1 MKVHQIKSKYT
12 YYTHMGK
19 AGPLV
24 IKAPVILS
32 DLKILIP
39 ISTTLSLDK
48 DYKSTTSDYNKVII
62 SKLKLRNENEL
73 VISGFLLKLLE
84 CSIIENNKLC
94 KYNRIFK
101 IPIDKKICI
110 EFNQQANLSCKS
122 CKSIQTFDPEP
133 FNCHLDSI
141 ELLKDSAEYS
151 CYEYLSEMVISVR
164 LSLSQVQNVF
174 IPEPEG
180 NVYIQSKGSK
190 NFILTEDCNK
200 DFYYLV
206 GENPKKGLIA
216 DKVTI
221 DTD

>member
-1 MKVHQIKSKYT
+1 MKVHHSKSKDT

-24 IKAPVILS
+24 IKAPVVLS

-39 ISTTLSLDK
+39 ISTILSLDK
-48 DYKSTTSDYNKVII
+48 DYISATSDYNKVII
-62 SKLKLRNENEL
+62 SKLELKNEKEL
-73 VISGFLLKLLE
+73 LISGFLLKLLE
-84 CSIIENNKLC
+84 CSILENNRLC
-94 KYNRIFK
+94 KYNRVFK

-110 EFNQQANLSCKS
+110 EFNQQPNLSCK
-122 CKSIQTFDPEP
+122 CCNTLQTFDSEP
-133 FNCHLDSI
+133 INCHLDSI
-141 ELLKDSAEYS
+141 ELLKDSSEYS
-151 CYEYLSEMVISVR
+151 CYEYLSEMIISVR

-180 NVYIQSKGSK
+180 NVYLQSKGSK
-190 NFILTEDCNK
+190 NFILAEDYNK

-216 DKVTI
+216 EKVII
-221 DTD
+221 DND

>member
-1 MKVHQIKSKYT
+1 MKVHQNKSNST

-32 DLKILIP
+32 DLKLLIP
-39 ISTTLSLDK
+39 ISTTLLLDK
-48 DYKSTTSDYNKVII
+48 DYKSAISDYNKVII
-62 SKLKLRNENEL
+62 SKLELKNEKEL

-84 CSIIENNKLC
+84 CSIIENNKPC

-110 EFNQQANLSCKS
+110 EFNQQPILSYKVCKS
-122 CKSIQTFDPEP
+122 VQTFDPEP
-133 FNCHLDSI
+133 LNCHLDSI

-151 CYEYLSEMVISVR
+151 CYEYISEIIISVR

-180 NVYIQSKGSK
+180 NVYLQSKGCK
-190 NFILTEDCNK
+190 NFILAENCNK

-206 GENPKKGLIA
+206 GKNTKKGLIA

-221 DTD
+221 DND